1 MAIIHDTT
9 MNPGKLDLLATW
21 MPAQSWYLGGGRA
34 PTLAKAGGF
43 RLDDPQNVSNTP
55 DPTVTVLRAE
65 PAAADGARRGQLTV
79 RVNRVLR
86 PAGPAG
92 QPGLSAV
99 WRLPDGLQLRGILA
113 TAEHEPG
120 PRPGD
125 R

>member
-9 MNPGKLDLLATW
+9 MNPGKLDLL
-21 MPAQSWYLGGGRA
+21 
-34 PTLAKAGGF
+34 
-43 RLDDPQNVSNTP
+43 
-55 DPTVTVLRAE
+55 
-65 PAAADGARRGQLTV
+65 TV

-92 QPGLSAV
+92 PPGLSAV
-99 WRLPDGLQLRGILA
+99 WRLPDGTQVRSILA